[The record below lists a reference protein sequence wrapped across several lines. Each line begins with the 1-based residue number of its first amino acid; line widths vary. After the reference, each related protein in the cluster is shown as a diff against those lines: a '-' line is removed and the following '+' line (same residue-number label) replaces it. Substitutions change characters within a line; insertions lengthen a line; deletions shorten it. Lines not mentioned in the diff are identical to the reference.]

1 MKRGEIWTVRGSSGW
16 IEKARPALI
25 VQENCLEDAGSTI
38 SCLFTTY
45 DSGSSSNRVLV
56 EPSKQNGL
64 RKPCYVMTDKMVS
77 VKRDEFGSLV
87 GELEQSYLDKVSEQL
102 RALLGL

>member
-25 VQENCLEDAGSTI
+25 VQDISLEEADSTVT
-38 SCLFTTY
+38 CLFTTY
-45 DSGSSSNRVLV
+45 DSGTAGTRVLV

-64 RKPCYVMTDKMVS
+64 RKPCYVMTDKIVS
-77 VKRDEFGSLV
+77 VRREEFGMVV
-87 GELEQSYLDKVSEQL
+87 GVLEQHYLDKVSMRL